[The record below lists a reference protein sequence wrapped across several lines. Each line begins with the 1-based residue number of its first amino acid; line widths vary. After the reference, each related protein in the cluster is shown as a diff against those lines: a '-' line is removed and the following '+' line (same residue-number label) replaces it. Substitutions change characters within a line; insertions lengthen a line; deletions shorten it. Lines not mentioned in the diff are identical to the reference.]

1 MFDLTM
7 DGAIARVTINRGEKR
22 NAVPVSGWAEFERAI
37 RQANTSDA
45 NVVVITSRDADS
57 FCAGSDLFEL
67 NELVNDMAMRRKFRG
82 AMASAFS
89 RLQAVNKP
97 TVSLISGGCFGTGV
111 SLAMACDLRIARS
124 DASFAITPARF
135 GFSYPATDVERLVA
149 LVGPGQAANLVYTSE
164 MISGAEAKQ
173 IGLVERI
180 DDGPDFGAEI
190 INRIAQN
197 GRSSLCTLK
206 ATLLKRFGVNQR
218 FDAAFSSQEFRDC
231 IQAFGSRSR
240 ARSGGN

>member
-1 MFDLTM
+1 MFELSI
-7 DGAIARVTINRGEKR
+7 DGPIARITINRGEKR
-22 NAVPVSGWAEFERAI
+22 NAVPICGWAEFEQTI
-37 RQANTSDA
+37 RQANTSKA
-45 NVVVITSRDADS
+45 SVVVIASRDAES

-67 NELVNDMAMRRKFRG
+67 NQLVDDAALRRKFRG

-97 TVSLISGGCFGTGV
+97 TVALISGGCFGTGV

-135 GFSYPATDVERLVA
+135 GFSYPACDVERLVA

-164 MISGAEAKQ
+164 TISGAEAKR
-173 IGLVERI
+173 IGLVERL
-180 DDGPDFGAEI
+180 DDGPDFGTEI
-190 INRIAQN
+190 VNRIAQN
-197 GRSSLCTLK
+197 APSSLCTLK

-218 FDAAFSSQEFRDC
+218 FDAAFGSQEFRSG
-231 IQAFGSRSR
+231 IEAFGSRA
-240 ARSGGN
+240 ARR